1 MKKILIVEDAE
12 SVRKGILDA
21 LRGINDLELTEAE
34 DGTKGFALLRAQ
46 PKAFDLV
53 LMDYQMPGMTG
64 IDILRRLRD
73 EGHALTCPVVM
84 ITTEF
89 ETRGSEAKDLN
100 IIAWIIKPISKPRLE
115 QLVIEILDDRDPLM

>member
-1 MKKILIVEDAE
+1 MRKILVVEDAE

-21 LRGINDLELTEAE
+21 LRGIEDLEVTEAE
-34 DGTKGFALLRAQ
+34 DGTKGFDLLRTE

-64 IDILRRLRD
+64 MDVLRRLRD
-73 EGHALTCPVVM
+73 EGHALTSPVVM

-115 QLVIEILDDRDPLM
+115 QLVIQILDDRDALV

>member
-1 MKKILIVEDAE
+1 MRKVLVVEDAE
-12 SVRKGILDA
+12 SVRKGIQDA
-21 LRGINDLELTEAE
+21 LRGIPDLEVTEAE
-34 DGTKGFALLRAQ
+34 DGTKGFDLLRSQ

-73 EGHALTCPVVM
+73 EGLALSCPVVM

-100 IIAWIIKPISKPRLE
+100 IVAWIIKPISKPRLE
-115 QLVIEILDDRDPLM
+115 QLVIQIFEDRDALV

>member
-1 MKKILIVEDAE
+1 MRKILVVEDAE
-12 SVRKGILDA
+12 SVRTSILDA
-21 LRGINDLELTEAE
+21 LRGIHELEVTEAE
-34 DGTKGFALLRAQ
+34 DGTKGFALLKKQ
-46 PKAFDLV
+46 PKAFHLV

-73 EGHALTCPVVM
+73 EGQPLACPVVM

-100 IIAWIIKPISKPRLE
+100 IVAWIIKPISKPRLE
-115 QLVIEILDDRDPLM
+115 QLVIQILDDCDALA

>member
-1 MKKILIVEDAE
+1 MRRVLVVEDAE

-21 LRGINDLELTEAE
+21 LRGISELEVTEAE
-34 DGTKGFALLRAQ
+34 DGDKGFALLMNPSQ
-46 PKAFDLV
+46 VFDLV

-64 IDILRRLRD
+64 MDILRSLRD
-73 EGHALTCPVVM
+73 EGHPLTCPVVM

-89 ETRGSEAKDLN
+89 ETKGSEAKDLS

-115 QLVIEILDDRDPLM
+115 QLVIQIFEDRDALA

>member
-1 MKKILIVEDAE
+1 MRKVLIVEDAE
-12 SVRKGILDA
+12 SVRNGILDA
-21 LRGINDLELTEAE
+21 LRGVPDLDVTEAE
-34 DGTKGFALLRAQ
+34 DGTKGFHLLKTQ

-64 IDILRRLRD
+64 MDILRRLRD
-73 EGHALTCPVVM
+73 ESQALTCPVVM

-100 IIAWIIKPISKPRLE
+100 IVAWIIKPISKPRLE
-115 QLVIEILDDRDPLM
+115 QLVIQIFEDCDALG

>member
-1 MKKILIVEDAE
+1 MRKILVVEDAE

-21 LRGINDLELTEAE
+21 LHSIPDLEVTQAD

-64 IDILRRLRD
+64 IDILRKLRD
-73 EGHALTCPVVM
+73 EGQPLTCPVVM

-115 QLVIEILDDRDPLM
+115 QLVIQILDDRDALV